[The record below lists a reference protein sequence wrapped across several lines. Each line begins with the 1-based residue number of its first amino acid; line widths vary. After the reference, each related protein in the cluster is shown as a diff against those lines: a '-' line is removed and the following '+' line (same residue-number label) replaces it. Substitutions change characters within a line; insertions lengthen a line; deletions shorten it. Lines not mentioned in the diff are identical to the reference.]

1 MMSESQALETL
12 SREDPEAAGD
22 ARAALAWLTGDE
34 GLETIS
40 LLRLQEFL
48 WYALPVKWPMSTP
61 GRVGVAKALG
71 RLFLLAG
78 LDRYAGVCSS
88 TGTEKII
95 NAYADGHEEGI
106 AAYTEAI
113 EESNAAPPDTELL
126 AWGSV
131 MGSQERAAYDAC
143 AAALELAFASGELS
157 VGVRGWRTRRL
168 DIVNRWL
175 TGECFPGGPTPP
187 DTPATGEIAS
197 PQTPLTPLGSHGT
210 DTWLGRI
217 SAERIDAWAHGR
229 PGERSRLARGLIPRL
244 LEPPAVPEDP
254 LPTLRWLLGRAGEG
268 LRLTARHY
276 IAPALVTEA
285 VEEFGWRDQLV
296 GTLRQELDV
305 FPLHTLRGLA
315 QTEMGAIRRRSA
327 SLVLTKTGK
336 LMTADPAARWHIGTA
351 ALIGPDDGPQPDFSV
366 AVREAALMVILT
378 SGPTGYDELT
388 KQLTDLHGVEGW
400 AAGGGRHGTGL
411 HSTGLASAV
420 RTELYTL
427 RHRLWAL
434 HLLGAERSFS
444 APLALNETGVAAARR
459 ARGGHRRLHRGH
471 RGVERGPSGHRPARL
486 GLGHGPAG
494 ARRLRRLRRRP
505 GTGLRLRRAMR
516 GGARLAHP
524 ADGDRQPLA
533 DRPARGRRRPA
544 GPRRPAGRLRR
555 RGRSRRWS
563 TGR

>member
-1 MMSESQALETL
+1 MMTESQALETL
-12 SREDPEAAGD
+12 TREDPEAAGD
-22 ARAALAWLTGDE
+22 AKAALAWLTGDE

-61 GRVGVAKALG
+61 GRVGVARALG
-71 RLFLLAG
+71 RLFTLAG
-78 LDRYAGVCSS
+78 LERYAGVCAS

-95 NAYADGHEEGI
+95 TAYADGHEEGI

-143 AAALELAFASGELS
+143 AAALEIAFASGELS
-157 VGVRGWRTRRL
+157 VGARGWRTKRV

-175 TGECFPGGPTPP
+175 TGRPEISVAPPIGTDDPDHGPDGAP
-187 DTPATGEIAS
+187 
-197 PQTPLTPLGSHGT
+197 GT

-244 LEPPAVPEDP
+244 LEPPVLPEDP
-254 LPTLRWLLGRAGEG
+254 LPTLRWLLSHADEG
-268 LRLTARHY
+268 MRLTARHY
-276 IAPALVTEA
+276 ITPALVTEA
-285 VEEFGWRDQLV
+285 VDTFGWRDQLV

-305 FPLHTLRGLA
+305 FPLHTLRAMA
-315 QTEMGAIRRRSA
+315 QSEMGAIRRSHT

-378 SGPTGYDELT
+378 SGPTGYDDLT
-388 KQLTDLHGVEGW
+388 RLLTDIHGVEGW
-400 AAGGGRHGTGL
+400 ASAG
-411 HSTGLASAV
+411 STGLASAV

-434 HLLGAERSFS
+434 HLLGAERSFT
-444 APLALNETGVAAARR
+444 APLSLTDTGVTAALSALLARALR
-459 ARGGHRRLHRGH
+459 PRHHL
-471 RGVERGPSGHRPARL
+471 GPG
-486 GLGHGPAG
+486 
-494 ARRLRRLRRRP
+494 
-505 GTGLRLRRAMR
+505 
-516 GGARLAHP
+516 
-524 ADGDRQPLA
+524 
-533 DRPARGRRRPA
+533 
-544 GPRRPAGRLRR
+544 
-555 RGRSRRWS
+555 
-563 TGR
+563 

>member
-1 MMSESQALETL
+1 MMTESQALETL
-12 SREDPEAAGD
+12 TREDPEAAGD
-22 ARAALAWLTGDE
+22 AKAALAWLTGDE

-48 WYALPVKWPMSTP
+48 WYALPVKWPMSTS

-88 TGTEKII
+88 PGTEKII
-95 NAYADGHEEGI
+95 MAYADGHEEGI

-157 VGVRGWRTRRL
+157 VGARGWRTKRV

-175 TGECFPGGPTPP
+175 TGPPEIPGSPPADGGP
-187 DTPATGEIAS
+187 PAS
-197 PQTPLTPLGSHGT
+197 
-210 DTWLGRI
+210 DTWLSRI

-229 PGERSRLARGLIPRL
+229 PGERSRLARSLIPRL
-244 LEPPAVPEDP
+244 LEPPAVPGDP
-254 LPTLRWLLGRAGEG
+254 LPTLGWLLSHADGG

-285 VEEFGWRDQLV
+285 VDTFGWRDQLV
-296 GTLRQELDV
+296 GTLSQELDV
-305 FPLHTLRGLA
+305 FPLHTLRSMA
-315 QTEMGAIRRRSA
+315 QTEMGAIRRSRT

-351 ALIGPDDGPQPDFSV
+351 ALIGSDDGPQPDFSV
-366 AVREAALMVILT
+366 AVREAALLVILT

-388 KQLTDLHGVEGW
+388 RLLTDIHGVEGW
-400 AAGGGRHGTGL
+400 AAGAGTGRTSSGRQSTAG

-427 RHRLWAL
+427 RQRLWAL
-434 HLLGAERSFS
+434 HLLGDERSFS
-444 APLALNETGVAAARR
+444 APLSLTETGVAAALSALLAR
-459 ARGGHRRLHRGH
+459 AL
-471 RGVERGPSGHRPARL
+471 RPRHHL
-486 GLGHGPAG
+486 GLG
-494 ARRLRRLRRRP
+494 
-505 GTGLRLRRAMR
+505 
-516 GGARLAHP
+516 
-524 ADGDRQPLA
+524 
-533 DRPARGRRRPA
+533 
-544 GPRRPAGRLRR
+544 
-555 RGRSRRWS
+555 
-563 TGR
+563 

>member
-71 RLFLLAG
+71 RVFLLAG

-88 TGTEKII
+88 AGTEKII

-157 VGVRGWRTRRL
+157 VGARGWRTKRV

-175 TGECFPGGPTPP
+175 TGPPTGDLDSDAEPGPALDADVEPGPALNGGGEPG
-187 DTPATGEIAS
+187 PALDGS
-197 PQTPLTPLGSHGT
+197 PGT

-244 LEPPAVPEDP
+244 LEPPAVPDDP

-268 LRLTARHY
+268 LRLTARYY

-305 FPLHTLRGLA
+305 FPLHTLRGMA
-315 QTEMGAIRRRSA
+315 QSEMGAIRRRST

-400 AAGGGRHGTGL
+400 AAGGAGSGRHGTGL

-420 RTELYTL
+420 RTELYAL

-434 HLLGAERSFS
+434 HLLGTERSFS
-444 APLALNETGVAAARR
+444 APLSLTETGVAAALSALLAR
-459 ARGGHRRLHRGH
+459 AL
-471 RGVERGPSGHRPARL
+471 RPRHHL
-486 GLGHGPAG
+486 GLG
-494 ARRLRRLRRRP
+494 
-505 GTGLRLRRAMR
+505 
-516 GGARLAHP
+516 
-524 ADGDRQPLA
+524 
-533 DRPARGRRRPA
+533 
-544 GPRRPAGRLRR
+544 
-555 RGRSRRWS
+555 
-563 TGR
+563 

>member
-12 SREDPEAAGD
+12 TREDPEAAGD
-22 ARAALAWLTGDE
+22 ARAALAWLTGDD

-61 GRVGVAKALG
+61 GRVGVARALG

-88 TGTEKII
+88 AGTERII
-95 NAYADGHEEGI
+95 TAYADGHEEGI

-157 VGVRGWRTRRL
+157 AGARGWRTKRV

-175 TGECFPGGPTPP
+175 TGRPKSDGAEGAAETALVHEGAPG
-187 DTPATGEIAS
+187 S
-197 PQTPLTPLGSHGT
+197 

-229 PGERSRLARGLIPRL
+229 PGERSRLARSLIPRL
-244 LEPPAVPEDP
+244 LEPPAVPADP
-254 LPTLRWLLGRAGEG
+254 LPTLRWLLGHAAEG

-276 IAPALVTEA
+276 IAPALVAEA
-285 VEEFGWRDQLV
+285 VDEFGWRDQLV

-305 FPLHTLRGLA
+305 FPLHTLRGMA
-315 QTEMGAIRRRSA
+315 QSEMGAVRRSRA
-327 SLVLTKTGK
+327 TLVLTKTGK
-336 LMTADPAARWHIGTA
+336 LMSADAAARWHIGTA

-388 KQLTDLHGVEGW
+388 RLLTDIHGVEGW
-400 AAGGGRHGTGL
+400 AAGTGTGL
-411 HSTGLASAV
+411 AGAV
-420 RTELYTL
+420 RAELYTL

-444 APLALNETGVAAARR
+444 APLSLTGTGVAAALSALLAR
-459 ARGGHRRLHRGH
+459 AL
-471 RGVERGPSGHRPARL
+471 RPRHHL
-486 GLGHGPAG
+486 GLG
-494 ARRLRRLRRRP
+494 
-505 GTGLRLRRAMR
+505 
-516 GGARLAHP
+516 
-524 ADGDRQPLA
+524 
-533 DRPARGRRRPA
+533 
-544 GPRRPAGRLRR
+544 
-555 RGRSRRWS
+555 
-563 TGR
+563 

>member
-1 MMSESQALETL
+1 
-12 SREDPEAAGD
+12 
-22 ARAALAWLTGDE
+22 
-34 GLETIS
+34 
-40 LLRLQEFL
+40 
-48 WYALPVKWPMSTP
+48 MSTR
-61 GRVGVAKALG
+61 GGVGVAKALG
-71 RLFLLAG
+71 RVFLLAG
-78 LDRYAGVCSS
+78 LDRYAGVCASM
-88 TGTEKII
+88 GTEKII

-157 VGVRGWRTRRL
+157 VGARGWRTRRL

-175 TGECFPGGPTPP
+175 TGECFPGGTAPP
-187 DTPATGEIAS
+187 DPPATGGMSS
-197 PQTPLTPLGSHGT
+197 PQAPLDGSPGT

-244 LEPPAVPEDP
+244 LEPPAVPDDP

-305 FPLHTLRGLA
+305 FPLHTLRGMA
-315 QTEMGAIRRRSA
+315 QTEMGAIRRRST

-336 LMTADPAARWHIGTA
+336 LMTADPAVRWHIGTA

-400 AAGGGRHGTGL
+400 AAGGGAGAGRTGGGRHGTGL
-411 HSTGLASAV
+411 PNPRLAHAV
-420 RTELYTL
+420 RT
-427 RHRLWAL
+427 AL
-434 HLLGAERSFS
+434 
-444 APLALNETGVAAARR
+444 LALRRRLVAAPPP
-459 ARGGHRRLHRGH
+459 
-471 RGVERGPSGHRPARL
+471 GPP
-486 GLGHGPAG
+486 
-494 ARRLRRLRRRP
+494 RRLRGP
-505 GTGLRLRRAMR
+505 
-516 GGARLAHP
+516 P
-524 ADGDRQPLA
+524 PPSPD
-533 DRPARGRRRPA
+533 RGRA
-544 GPRRPAGRLRR
+544 GA
-555 RGRSRRWS
+555 
-563 TGR
+563 

>member
-1 MMSESQALETL
+1 MMTESQALETL
-12 SREDPEAAGD
+12 TREDPEAADD

-88 TGTEKII
+88 AGTENII
-95 NAYADGHEEGI
+95 TAYADGHEEGI

-113 EESNAAPPDTELL
+113 EESNAAPPDTDLL

-131 MGSQERAAYDAC
+131 MGPQERAAYDAC
-143 AAALELAFASGELS
+143 AAALELAFASGELC
-157 VGVRGWRTRRL
+157 VGARGWRTRRM

-175 TGECFPGGPTPP
+175 TGRPDGGDGLLTATGIVDIADIAGVGAEAGLGTDGGP
-187 DTPATGEIAS
+187 
-197 PQTPLTPLGSHGT
+197 GT

-229 PGERSRLARGLIPRL
+229 PGERSRLARTLIPRL
-244 LEPPAVPEDP
+244 LEPPAVPDDP
-254 LPTLRWLLGRAGEG
+254 LPTLRWLLGHAGAG

-305 FPLHTLRGLA
+305 FPLHTLRGMA
-315 QTEMGAIRRRSA
+315 QSEMGAIRRSRT

-366 AVREAALMVILT
+366 AVREAALLVILT

-388 KQLTDLHGVEGW
+388 RVLTDLHGVEGW
-400 AAGGGRHGTGL
+400 AAGGGRHGAGQYG
-411 HSTGLASAV
+411 SGQYGAGRNGTGLASAV
-420 RTELYTL
+420 RTELYAL

-444 APLALNETGVAAARR
+444 APLALTETGVAAALSALLAR
-459 ARGGHRRLHRGH
+459 AL
-471 RGVERGPSGHRPARL
+471 RPRHHL
-486 GLGHGPAG
+486 GLG
-494 ARRLRRLRRRP
+494 
-505 GTGLRLRRAMR
+505 
-516 GGARLAHP
+516 
-524 ADGDRQPLA
+524 
-533 DRPARGRRRPA
+533 
-544 GPRRPAGRLRR
+544 
-555 RGRSRRWS
+555 
-563 TGR
+563 

>member
-1 MMSESQALETL
+1 MMTESQALETL
-12 SREDPEAAGD
+12 TREDPEAADD

-78 LDRYAGVCSS
+78 MDRYAGVCSS
-88 TGTEKII
+88 AGTENII
-95 NAYADGHEEGI
+95 TAYAEGHEEGI

-113 EESNAAPPDTELL
+113 EESNAAPPDTDLL

-131 MGSQERAAYDAC
+131 MGPQERAAYDAC
-143 AAALELAFASGELS
+143 AAALELAFASGELC
-157 VGVRGWRTRRL
+157 VGARGWRSRRME
-168 DIVNRWL
+168 IVNRWL
-175 TGECFPGGPTPP
+175 TGRPEAGDGPLASDGLLAGSDAEAGLGTDGLGP
-187 DTPATGEIAS
+187 DG
-197 PQTPLTPLGSHGT
+197 LGPEAGLGADGLPGT

-229 PGERSRLARGLIPRL
+229 PGERSRLARTLIPRL
-244 LEPPAVPEDP
+244 LEPPAVPDDP
-254 LPTLRWLLGRAGEG
+254 LPTLRWLLSHAGEG

-276 IAPALVTEA
+276 ISPALVTEA
-285 VEEFGWRDQLV
+285 VDEFGWRDQLV

-305 FPLHTLRGLA
+305 FPLHTLRGMA
-315 QTEMGAIRRRSA
+315 QSEMGAIRRSRT

-366 AVREAALMVILT
+366 AVREAALLVILT

-388 KQLTDLHGVEGW
+388 RVLTDLHGVEGW
-400 AAGGGRHGTGL
+400 AAGGGSGRRSPGQHRTGHYGTGQYGAGRNG
-411 HSTGLASAV
+411 TGLASAV

-444 APLALNETGVAAARR
+444 APLALNETGVAAALSALLAR
-459 ARGGHRRLHRGH
+459 AL
-471 RGVERGPSGHRPARL
+471 RPRHHL
-486 GLGHGPAG
+486 GLG
-494 ARRLRRLRRRP
+494 
-505 GTGLRLRRAMR
+505 
-516 GGARLAHP
+516 
-524 ADGDRQPLA
+524 
-533 DRPARGRRRPA
+533 
-544 GPRRPAGRLRR
+544 
-555 RGRSRRWS
+555 
-563 TGR
+563 

>member
-1 MMSESQALETL
+1 MMTESQALETL
-12 SREDPEAAGD
+12 TREDPEAADD

-78 LDRYAGVCSS
+78 MDRYAGVCSS
-88 TGTEKII
+88 AGTENII
-95 NAYADGHEEGI
+95 TAYAEGHEEGI

-113 EESNAAPPDTELL
+113 EESNAAPPDTDLL

-131 MGSQERAAYDAC
+131 MGPQERAAYDAC
-143 AAALELAFASGELS
+143 AAALELAFASGELC
-157 VGVRGWRTRRL
+157 VGARGWRSRRME
-168 DIVNRWL
+168 IVNRWL
-175 TGECFPGGPTPP
+175 TGRPEAGDGPLASDGLLAGSDAEAGLGG
-187 DTPATGEIAS
+187 DG
-197 PQTPLTPLGSHGT
+197 LGTDGLGTDGLGTEAGLGADGLPGT

-229 PGERSRLARGLIPRL
+229 PGERSRLARTLIPRL
-244 LEPPAVPEDP
+244 LEPPAVPDDP
-254 LPTLRWLLGRAGEG
+254 LPTLRWLLGHADEG

-276 IAPALVTEA
+276 ISPALVTEA
-285 VEEFGWRDQLV
+285 VDEFGWRDQLV

-305 FPLHTLRGLA
+305 FPLHTLRGMA
-315 QTEMGAIRRRSA
+315 QSEMGAIRRSRT

-366 AVREAALMVILT
+366 AVREAALLVILT

-388 KQLTDLHGVEGW
+388 RVLTDLHGVEGW
-400 AAGGGRHGTGL
+400 AAGGSSGRRGPGQHRTVHYGTGQYGAGRTG
-411 HSTGLASAV
+411 TGLASAV

-444 APLALNETGVAAARR
+444 APLALNETGVAAALSALLAR
-459 ARGGHRRLHRGH
+459 AL
-471 RGVERGPSGHRPARL
+471 RPRHHL
-486 GLGHGPAG
+486 GLG
-494 ARRLRRLRRRP
+494 
-505 GTGLRLRRAMR
+505 
-516 GGARLAHP
+516 
-524 ADGDRQPLA
+524 
-533 DRPARGRRRPA
+533 
-544 GPRRPAGRLRR
+544 
-555 RGRSRRWS
+555 
-563 TGR
+563 

>member
-1 MMSESQALETL
+1 MMTESQALETL
-12 SREDPEAAGD
+12 TREDPEAAGD
-22 ARAALAWLTGDE
+22 AKAALAWLTGDE

-61 GRVGVAKALG
+61 GRVGVARALG
-71 RLFLLAG
+71 RLFTLAG
-78 LDRYAGVCSS
+78 LERYAGVCAS

-95 NAYADGHEEGI
+95 TAYADGHEEGI

-143 AAALELAFASGELS
+143 AAALEIAFASGELS
-157 VGVRGWRTRRL
+157 VGARGWRTKRV

-175 TGECFPGGPTPP
+175 TGRPEISVAPPIGTDDPDHGPDGVP
-187 DTPATGEIAS
+187 
-197 PQTPLTPLGSHGT
+197 GT

-244 LEPPAVPEDP
+244 LEPPVLPENP
-254 LPTLRWLLGRAGEG
+254 LPTLRWLLGHADEG
-268 LRLTARHY
+268 MRLTARHY
-276 IAPALVTEA
+276 ITPALVTEA
-285 VEEFGWRDQLV
+285 VDTFGWRDQLV

-305 FPLHTLRGLA
+305 FPLHTLRAMA
-315 QTEMGAIRRRSA
+315 QSEMGAIRRSHT

-378 SGPTGYDELT
+378 SGPTGYDDLT
-388 KQLTDLHGVEGW
+388 RLLTDIHGVEGW
-400 AAGGGRHGTGL
+400 ASAG
-411 HSTGLASAV
+411 STGLASAV

-434 HLLGAERSFS
+434 HLLGAERSFT
-444 APLALNETGVAAARR
+444 APLSLTDTGVTAALSALLARALR
-459 ARGGHRRLHRGH
+459 PRHHL
-471 RGVERGPSGHRPARL
+471 GPG
-486 GLGHGPAG
+486 
-494 ARRLRRLRRRP
+494 
-505 GTGLRLRRAMR
+505 
-516 GGARLAHP
+516 
-524 ADGDRQPLA
+524 
-533 DRPARGRRRPA
+533 
-544 GPRRPAGRLRR
+544 
-555 RGRSRRWS
+555 
-563 TGR
+563 

>member
-71 RLFLLAG
+71 RVFLLAG

-88 TGTEKII
+88 AGTEKII

-157 VGVRGWRTRRL
+157 VGARGWRTKRV

-175 TGECFPGGPTPP
+175 TGPPTGDLDSDAEPGPALDADVEPGPALNGGGEPG
-187 DTPATGEIAS
+187 PALDGS
-197 PQTPLTPLGSHGT
+197 PGT

-244 LEPPAVPEDP
+244 LEPPAVPDDP

-268 LRLTARHY
+268 LRLTARYY

-305 FPLHTLRGLA
+305 FPLHTLRGMA
-315 QTEMGAIRRRSA
+315 QSEMGAIRRRSS

-400 AAGGGRHGTGL
+400 AAGGAGSGRHGTGL

-420 RTELYTL
+420 RTELYAL

-434 HLLGAERSFS
+434 HLLGTERSFS
-444 APLALNETGVAAARR
+444 APLSLTETGVAAALSALLAR
-459 ARGGHRRLHRGH
+459 AL
-471 RGVERGPSGHRPARL
+471 RPRHHL
-486 GLGHGPAG
+486 GLG
-494 ARRLRRLRRRP
+494 
-505 GTGLRLRRAMR
+505 
-516 GGARLAHP
+516 
-524 ADGDRQPLA
+524 
-533 DRPARGRRRPA
+533 
-544 GPRRPAGRLRR
+544 
-555 RGRSRRWS
+555 
-563 TGR
+563 

>member
-88 TGTEKII
+88 AGTEKII
-95 NAYADGHEEGI
+95 TAYADGHEEGI

-157 VGVRGWRTRRL
+157 VGARGWRTKRV

-175 TGECFPGGPTPP
+175 TGRPAGDLPVDLPAGDLDGGL
-187 DTPATGEIAS
+187 PAGDLDGGLPAGDLDGGAELGQAQDGS
-197 PQTPLTPLGSHGT
+197 PGT

-229 PGERSRLARGLIPRL
+229 PGERSRLARSLIPRL
-244 LEPPAVPEDP
+244 LEPPAVPDDP

-305 FPLHTLRGLA
+305 FPLHTLRGMA
-315 QTEMGAIRRRSA
+315 QTEMGAIRRRST

-400 AAGGGRHGTGL
+400 AAAGGAGSGRAGSGRHGTGL

-420 RTELYTL
+420 RTELYAL

-434 HLLGAERSFS
+434 HLLGTERSFS
-444 APLALNETGVAAARR
+444 APLSLTETGVAAALSALLAR
-459 ARGGHRRLHRGH
+459 AL
-471 RGVERGPSGHRPARL
+471 RPRHHL
-486 GLGHGPAG
+486 GLG
-494 ARRLRRLRRRP
+494 
-505 GTGLRLRRAMR
+505 
-516 GGARLAHP
+516 
-524 ADGDRQPLA
+524 
-533 DRPARGRRRPA
+533 
-544 GPRRPAGRLRR
+544 
-555 RGRSRRWS
+555 
-563 TGR
+563 

>member
-1 MMSESQALETL
+1 MMTESQALEVL

-61 GRVGVAKALG
+61 GRVGVARALG

-88 TGTEKII
+88 PGTEKII
-95 NAYADGHEEGI
+95 TAYAGGHEDGI
-106 AAYTEAI
+106 AAYTEGI

-131 MGSQERAAYDAC
+131 MGPQERAAYDAC

-157 VGVRGWRTRRL
+157 VGARGWRTKRV

-175 TGECFPGGPTPP
+175 TGRPAEDLEAGL
-187 DTPATGEIAS
+187 ATGQPLNGS
-197 PQTPLTPLGSHGT
+197 PGT

-244 LEPPAVPEDP
+244 LEPPAVPDDP
-254 LPTLRWLLGRAGEG
+254 LPTLRWLLAHADEG
-268 LRLTARHY
+268 LRLTARYY

-285 VEEFGWRDQLV
+285 VDTFGWRDQLV

-305 FPLHTLRGLA
+305 FPLHTLRGMA
-315 QTEMGAIRRRSA
+315 QSEMGAIRRSRT

-366 AVREAALMVILT
+366 AVREAALLVILT

-388 KQLTDLHGVEGW
+388 RQLTDIHGVEGW
-400 AAGGGRHGTGL
+400 AAGGGTSSGA
-411 HSTGLASAV
+411 GLAGAV
-420 RTELYTL
+420 RTELYAL
-427 RHRLWAL
+427 RQRLWAL
-434 HLLGAERSFS
+434 HLLATERSFN
-444 APLALNETGVAAARR
+444 APMSLTETGVAAALSALLAR
-459 ARGGHRRLHRGH
+459 AL
-471 RGVERGPSGHRPARL
+471 RPRHHL
-486 GLGHGPAG
+486 GLG
-494 ARRLRRLRRRP
+494 
-505 GTGLRLRRAMR
+505 
-516 GGARLAHP
+516 
-524 ADGDRQPLA
+524 
-533 DRPARGRRRPA
+533 
-544 GPRRPAGRLRR
+544 
-555 RGRSRRWS
+555 
-563 TGR
+563 

>member
-1 MMSESQALETL
+1 MMTESQALETL
-12 SREDPEAAGD
+12 TREDPEAAGD
-22 ARAALAWLTGDE
+22 AKAALAWLTGDE

-61 GRVGVAKALG
+61 GRVGVARALG
-71 RLFLLAG
+71 RLFTLAG
-78 LDRYAGVCSS
+78 LERYAGVCAS

-95 NAYADGHEEGI
+95 TAYADGHEEGI

-143 AAALELAFASGELS
+143 AAALEIAFASGELS
-157 VGVRGWRTRRL
+157 VGARGWRTKRV

-175 TGECFPGGPTPP
+175 TGRPEISVAPPIGTDDSDHGPDGAP
-187 DTPATGEIAS
+187 
-197 PQTPLTPLGSHGT
+197 GT

-244 LEPPAVPEDP
+244 LEPPVLPENP
-254 LPTLRWLLGRAGEG
+254 LPTLRWLLGHADEG
-268 LRLTARHY
+268 MRLTARHY
-276 IAPALVTEA
+276 ITPALVTEA
-285 VEEFGWRDQLV
+285 VDTFGWRDQLV

-305 FPLHTLRGLA
+305 FPLHTLRAMA
-315 QTEMGAIRRRSA
+315 QSEMGAIRRSHT

-378 SGPTGYDELT
+378 SGPTGYDDLT
-388 KQLTDLHGVEGW
+388 RLLTDIHGVEGW
-400 AAGGGRHGTGL
+400 ASAG
-411 HSTGLASAV
+411 STGLASAV

-434 HLLGAERSFS
+434 HLLGAERSFT
-444 APLALNETGVAAARR
+444 APLSLTDTGVTAALSALLARALR
-459 ARGGHRRLHRGH
+459 PRHHL
-471 RGVERGPSGHRPARL
+471 GPG
-486 GLGHGPAG
+486 
-494 ARRLRRLRRRP
+494 
-505 GTGLRLRRAMR
+505 
-516 GGARLAHP
+516 
-524 ADGDRQPLA
+524 
-533 DRPARGRRRPA
+533 
-544 GPRRPAGRLRR
+544 
-555 RGRSRRWS
+555 
-563 TGR
+563 

>member
-157 VGVRGWRTRRL
+157 VGARGWRTRRL

-175 TGECFPGGPTPP
+175 TGECFPGGTTPP
-187 DTPATGEIAS
+187 DPPATGGMS
-197 PQTPLTPLGSHGT
+197 SPLTPLDDSPGT

-305 FPLHTLRGLA
+305 FPLHTLRGMA
-315 QTEMGAIRRRSA
+315 QSEMGAIRRRST

-400 AAGGGRHGTGL
+400 AAAGGAGAGGPAPGVMVPGCTAPGWPAPSVPSSTRCGTGCGRCTC
-411 HSTGLASAV
+411 SAPSAASA
-420 RTELYTL
+420 
-427 RHRLWAL
+427 H
-434 HLLGAERSFS
+434 
-444 APLALNETGVAAARR
+444 
-459 ARGGHRRLHRGH
+459 
-471 RGVERGPSGHRPARL
+471 
-486 GLGHGPAG
+486 
-494 ARRLRRLRRRP
+494 
-505 GTGLRLRRAMR
+505 
-516 GGARLAHP
+516 
-524 ADGDRQPLA
+524 
-533 DRPARGRRRPA
+533 
-544 GPRRPAGRLRR
+544 
-555 RGRSRRWS
+555 RSR
-563 TGR
+563 

>member
-1 MMSESQALETL
+1 MMTESQALETL
-12 SREDPEAAGD
+12 TREDPEAAGD
-22 ARAALAWLTGDE
+22 AKAALAWLTGDE

-61 GRVGVAKALG
+61 GRVGVARALG

-78 LDRYAGVCSS
+78 LDRYARVCSS
-88 TGTEKII
+88 PGTEKII
-95 NAYADGHEEGI
+95 TAYADGHEEGI

-157 VGVRGWRTRRL
+157 VGARGWRTKRV
-168 DIVNRWL
+168 DIVDRWL
-175 TGECFPGGPTPP
+175 TGH
-187 DTPATGEIAS
+187 PAEDLEDGNQTGQAHD
-197 PQTPLTPLGSHGT
+197 GSAGN

-244 LEPPAVPEDP
+244 LEPPAIPDDP
-254 LPTLRWLLGRAGEG
+254 LPTLRWLLGRADEG

-305 FPLHTLRGLA
+305 FPLHTLRGMA
-315 QTEMGAIRRRSA
+315 QSEMGAIRRSRS

-336 LMTADPAARWHIGTA
+336 LMTTDPAARWHIGTA

-366 AVREAALMVILT
+366 AVREAALLLILT
-378 SGPTGYDELT
+378 NGPTGYDELT
-388 KQLTDLHGVEGW
+388 RLLTDIHGVEGW
-400 AAGGGRHGTGL
+400 AAGAGTGRHGSWRHGTGLHGTGL

-420 RTELYTL
+420 RTELYAL

-434 HLLGAERSFS
+434 HLLGTERSFS
-444 APLALNETGVAAARR
+444 APLSLTETGVAAALSALLAR
-459 ARGGHRRLHRGH
+459 AL
-471 RGVERGPSGHRPARL
+471 RPRHHL
-486 GLGHGPAG
+486 GLG
-494 ARRLRRLRRRP
+494 
-505 GTGLRLRRAMR
+505 
-516 GGARLAHP
+516 
-524 ADGDRQPLA
+524 
-533 DRPARGRRRPA
+533 
-544 GPRRPAGRLRR
+544 
-555 RGRSRRWS
+555 
-563 TGR
+563 

>member
-12 SREDPEAAGD
+12 TREDPEAAGD

-88 TGTEKII
+88 AGTEKII
-95 NAYADGHEEGI
+95 TAYADGHEEGI

-157 VGVRGWRTRRL
+157 VGARGWRTKRV

-175 TGECFPGGPTPP
+175 TGRPAERPAQ
-187 DTPATGEIAS
+187 TPARKRAQAPDSAPGN
-197 PQTPLTPLGSHGT
+197 

-244 LEPPAVPEDP
+244 LEPPAVPDDP
-254 LPTLRWLLGRAGEG
+254 LPTLRWLLGHAGEG

-305 FPLHTLRGLA
+305 FPLHTLRGMA
-315 QTEMGAIRRRSA
+315 QSEMGAIRRSRT

-388 KQLTDLHGVEGW
+388 RLLTDMHGVEGW
-400 AAGGGRHGTGL
+400 AA
-411 HSTGLASAV
+411 
-420 RTELYTL
+420 
-427 RHRLWAL
+427 
-434 HLLGAERSFS
+434 
-444 APLALNETGVAAARR
+444 RR
-459 ARGGHRRLHRGH
+459 RG
-471 RGVERGPSGHRPARL
+471 S
-486 GLGHGPAG
+486 
-494 ARRLRRLRRRP
+494 RLRRRTARHRAAQHRA
-505 GTGLRLRRAMR
+505 GQRRAHRALRAAAPAVGAAPARHRTQLQRAAIADRDR
-516 GGARLAHP
+516 GRRGAV
-524 ADGDRQPLA
+524 
-533 DRPARGRRRPA
+533 RPARPGPAPAAPPGPRVTRSVPRSAGSTRCSSRPA
-544 GPRRPAGRLRR
+544 WWRPPGTR
-555 RGRSRRWS
+555 
-563 TGR
+563 